1 MMNKKIDT
9 LRPELYPIPV
19 KSPWYHT
26 GMDFVGPISP
36 QETDVYSRSLTTSKS
51 SHGQSSTD
59 YKEARPVVD
68 SLHADSKQS
77 EPI

>member
-19 KSPWYHT
+19 KSPWYHI

-36 QETDVYSRSLTTSKS
+36 QETDIYSRSLTTSQS
-51 SHGQSSTD
+51 LLGQKLYRLRRRDLLLTLSM
-59 YKEARPVVD
+59 R
-68 SLHADSKQS
+68 
-77 EPI
+77 